1 MISNIFR
8 LFFFTMVKNVKPT
21 EDDKKQMDEG
31 GDLDQR
37 TLRNRKIEYNNFIQ
51 WMKEEKKIENIEEVE
66 DKEVEDSYNEYFFS
80 MRVTPTVNKN
90 KYCCSMKKLINN

>member
-51 WMKEEKKIENIEEVE
+51 WIKEEKKLKTLKRHGGQSSGRQIQ
-66 DKEVEDSYNEYFFS
+66 
-80 MRVTPTVNKN
+80 
-90 KYCCSMKKLINN
+90 